1 MPLVRAPFLCSLG
14 VHLTSTYVRVPRS
27 MSYELAFL
35 ACVCVRANSCV
46 CAVVCVFSFARG
58 VRGEPSRR
66 PAPTDDETWTLCR
79 LCRPHTHKA
88 HPHALSL
95 TVTHCH
101 SLSKLARCLSHPLTH
116 SLTRPLRSSRLA
128 CCCSLSLSL
137 THATQH
143 HHNPQRIHAAFF
155 SFLPY
160 SSLSHKHSHRPI
172 IHGRRSMVDGG
183 YPCLTPAAIVL
194 VGSVSDATVSI
205 NHY

>member
-143 HHNPQRIHAAFF
+143 HHNVCMLPSFP
-155 SFLPY
+155 SFLA
-160 SSLSHKHSHRPI
+160 LRRHTNTRTDRFFTAE
-172 IHGRRSMVDGG
+172 GRWSTEGIPV
-183 YPCLTPAAIVL
+183 
-194 VGSVSDATVSI
+194 
-205 NHY
+205 